1 MRIAVTGGCGFIG
14 AAVIRHLIDDLGHD
28 VLNIDKLTY
37 AANPAAVA
45 EVATSPRYRFAR
57 ADILDREA
65 IDALFADFQPDAL
78 YHLAAESHVDRSI
91 SGPEIFVE
99 TNVMGTQRL
108 ISAVRHY
115 LSARTNMDH
124 FRMVHVST
132 DEVFGELP
140 ADPSAKFTEDTPYNP
155 RSPYSASKAASD
167 HLIRAAVNTF
177 GLPALITNCSNN
189 YGPFQNEEKLIPL
202 MISNAL
208 AGKKLPVYGKGLQIR
223 DWLYVEDH
231 ARGIV
236 AAHKRG
242 EIGRSY
248 NFGGNNEMRNIDV
261 VNLLCELLQIRS
273 DCAATLNDG
282 GRFTDLI
289 GFVTDRPG
297 HDFRYAIDASRARDE
312 LGWKPQVSFEQG
324 LERTV
329 NWYADRLLAK
339 EPAQ

>member
-14 AAVIRHLIDDLGHD
+14 SAVIRHLIDDLGHD

-45 EVATSPRYRFAR
+45 SVAASPRYRFAP

-65 IDALFADFQPDAL
+65 IDALFADFQPEAL

-115 LSARTNMDH
+115 LSGRADMGH
-124 FRMVHVST
+124 FRMIHVST

-140 ADPSAKFTEDTPYNP
+140 DDPSAKFTEETPYDP

-208 AGKKLPVYGKGLQIR
+208 AGKKLPVYGQGLQIR

-236 AAHKRG
+236 AAHERG
-242 EIGRSY
+242 QIGRSY

-261 VNLLCELLQIRS
+261 VNLLCGLLQDRS
-273 DCAATLNDG
+273 DCVATLADG
-282 GRFTDLI
+282 GRFADLI
-289 GFVTDRPG
+289 SFVTDRPG
-297 HDFRYAIDASRARDE
+297 HDFRYAIDASRAGDE
-312 LGWKPQVSFEQG
+312 LGWEPQVSFEQG
-324 LERTV
+324 LARTV
-329 NWYADRLLAK
+329 SWYADRLLAK

>member
-1 MRIAVTGGCGFIG
+1 MKIAVTGGCGFIG
-14 AAVIRHLIDDLGHD
+14 SALIRHLIDDLGHN

-37 AANPAAVA
+37 AANLAAVA
-45 EVATSPRYRFAR
+45 DIASSPRYRFAR

-65 IDALFADFQPDAL
+65 IDALFEDFQPDAL

-91 SGPEIFVE
+91 SGPEVFVE

-115 LSARTNMDH
+115 LSARTDMNH

-132 DEVFGELP
+132 DEVFGEL
-140 ADPSAKFTEDTPYNP
+140 ADDPSAKFTEDTPYDP

-208 AGKKLPVYGKGLQIR
+208 AGKKLPVYGQGLQIR

-236 AAHKRG
+236 AAHERG
-242 EIGRSY
+242 QIGRSY

-261 VNLLCELLQIRS
+261 VNLLCELLQSRS
-273 DCAATLNDG
+273 DCVAKLDG
-282 GRFTDLI
+282 VERFADLI

-297 HDFRYAIDASRARDE
+297 HDYRYAIDASRARDE
-312 LGWKPQVSFEQG
+312 LRWGPQVSFEQG
-324 LERTV
+324 LARTGS
-329 NWYADRLLAK
+329 DRG
-339 EPAQ
+339 

>member
-1 MRIAVTGGCGFIG
+1 MKIAVTGGCGFIG
-14 AAVIRHLIDDLGHD
+14 SAVIRHLIDDLGHS

-37 AANPAAVA
+37 AANLGAVA
-45 EVATSPRYRFAR
+45 DIASSPRYRFAR

-65 IDALFADFQPDAL
+65 IDALFEDFQPDAL

-91 SGPEIFVE
+91 SGPEVFVE

-115 LSARTNMDH
+115 LSARTDMDH

-140 ADPSAKFTEDTPYNP
+140 DDPSAKFTEDTPYDP

-177 GLPALITNCSNN
+177 GLPALLTNCSNN
-189 YGPFQNEEKLIPL
+189 YGPFQNEEKLVPL
-202 MISNAL
+202 MISKAL
-208 AGKKLPVYGKGLQIR
+208 AGKKLPVYGQGLQIR

-236 AAHKRG
+236 AAHERG
-242 EIGRSY
+242 QIGRSY

-261 VNLLCELLQIRS
+261 VNLLCELLQGRS
-273 DCAATLNDG
+273 DCAARLEG
-282 GRFTDLI
+282 VERFADLI

-297 HDFRYAIDASRARDE
+297 HDYRYAIDASRARDE
-312 LGWKPQVSFEQG
+312 LRWEPEVSFVQG
-324 LERTV
+324 LARTV

-339 EPAQ
+339 ELAQ